1 MHRTLV
7 FSIDEIGIDYKTVGR
22 TLNSA
27 CQRDNT
33 RYRIVGLCQTDDSI
47 FFALEQMSPENN
59 GFRYVIAPFSGTS
72 NEEIKAD
79 IYTRW
84 SSGFS
89 TKGLIR
95 LSESYLGL
103 FESHNLRKI
112 F

>member
-1 MHRTLV
+1 MHRILV
-7 FSIDEIGIDYKTVGR
+7 FSIDEIGIDYKTVSR
-22 TLNSA
+22 ALNSA

-33 RYRIVGLCQTDDSI
+33 RYRISGLCQTNDSI
-47 FFALEQMSPENN
+47 FFALEEIPYEN
-59 GFRYVIAPFSGTS
+59 GFRYVIAPFSGMS

-79 IYTRW
+79 IHTRW

-103 FESHNLRKI
+103 FESRNLSEI
-112 F
+112 S